1 MVETLGKYSLGYTS
15 TAADKYVW
23 IKREVLPD
31 RKQYSSM
38 VLVYIG
44 DILCIQKDT
53 LVVID
58 DLKNIYV
65 WKQVSMGP
73 PYRYLGANTEK
84 VQT

>member
-1 MVETLGKYSLGYTS
+1 
-15 TAADKYVW
+15 
-23 IKREVLPD
+23 
-31 RKQYSSM
+31 M
-38 VLVYIG
+38 VLVYV
-44 DILCIQKDT
+44 DYILCIQKDT

-58 DLKNIYV
+58 ALKNIYV